1 MGTLVPFKHRRS
13 HVTAPALFSKPKSAG
28 SADLPSCARR
38 SANIFDL
45 LDGMRP
51 RARQLLTAGVL
62 TPAKAAAAAVPPTAL
77 ITSSTVRSSMTPNS
91 SQSVNMSTV
100 HEMAIV
106 TNCELGPNRAVSRT
120 LRDVAKRLEAT
131 QRALGVSAAD
141 LCRRTGIRPNAWSQF
156 LNPKSKRRI
165 TLEAAYRLRD
175 EYGLTLDWIYDGDP
189 SGLSERL
196 AQALRKAEAA

>member
-1 MGTLVPFKHRRS
+1 
-13 HVTAPALFSKPKSAG
+13 
-28 SADLPSCARR
+28 
-38 SANIFDL
+38 
-45 LDGMRP
+45 
-51 RARQLLTAGVL
+51 
-62 TPAKAAAAAVPPTAL
+62 
-77 ITSSTVRSSMTPNS
+77 
-91 SQSVNMSTV
+91 
-100 HEMAIV
+100 
-106 TNCELGPNRAVSRT
+106 VSRT

-196 AQALRKAEAA
+196 VQALRKAEAA